1 MGGPRRER
9 RGGALRLLK
18 ELPVLIALALLIAL
32 LIKAFLVQAFFIPSA
47 SMEPTLHVGD
57 RVLVNKLSY
66 RLGEPERGDI
76 IVFRDPYPDP
86 CDEDGASAGCDDS
99 LLQRSLNWIAEVFGL
114 PTGET
119 RDFIKRIVAL
129 PGETIAIQ
137 DGEVYVCPD
146 PGCRPIDS
154 EGEPFE
160 GRKIDFPQ
168 TDEEG
173 PQIDEDDQLAFTV
186 PDDEY
191 YVLGDNRAN
200 SRDSRVFRGI
210 ERDEIV
216 GKAFVVIWPFSRFN
230 TI

>member
-1 MGGPRRER
+1 LGGPRRER

-47 SMEPTLHVGD
+47 SMEPTLHIGD

-76 IVFRDPYPDP
+76 VVFRDPYPDP
-86 CDEDGASAGCDDS
+86 CDEEGATGCDDGIF
-99 LLQRSLNWIAEVFGL
+99 QRSLNWIAEVFGL

-160 GRKIDFPQ
+160 GRKIEFPN
-168 TDEEG
+168 TDDEG
-173 PQIDEDDQLAFTV
+173 PQIDDDDQPAFTV

-216 GKAFVVIWPFSRFN
+216 GKAFIVIWPFSRFN